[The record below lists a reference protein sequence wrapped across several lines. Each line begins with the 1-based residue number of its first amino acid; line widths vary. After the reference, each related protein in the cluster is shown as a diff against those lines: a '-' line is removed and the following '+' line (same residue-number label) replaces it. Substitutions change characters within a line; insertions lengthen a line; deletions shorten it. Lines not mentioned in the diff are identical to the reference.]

1 MLSRYQ
7 ELFQAKGS
15 QRFVIAG
22 LLARLALPMMGIGII
37 TMLAQLKGSYTLAG
51 LVSATFVLTYAL
63 LSPQISRLVDKLG
76 QYRVLPVVTLISLLG
91 VMLLVT
97 TTWLALPDAG
107 LFIGAF
113 LAGAMPS
120 MSAMIRARWTAL
132 YKGQPILQTA
142 YSLETVFD
150 DATFIAGPPLSV
162 GLTVALFPQAGLLVA
177 AVLLLMGVMLL
188 VQQRSTEPHVVT
200 LEMLTPKQKSILSM
214 TSLQLLIALMI
225 ALGVIVGSVDIL
237 SVTLA
242 QLQQQ
247 PAAASL
253 VLSAYAIGSCAM
265 GLVFGAL
272 NLKTPLP
279 RLLFI
284 SGVMTFLSIVPM
296 WWVGG
301 VYSLA
306 VVVFISGLFFAPTMI
321 IAMSLV
327 ENIVPQNRLTEGMTW
342 LLAGLN
348 IGVAIGAMMTGKM
361 VDTYG
366 LYAGFLVAIV
376 GGTLVLLST
385 TLGYMQLNALQKMSK
400 TCENSCP

>member
-7 ELFQAKGS
+7 EIFQAEGS

-37 TMLAQLKGSYTLAG
+37 TMLAQLRGSYTLAG

-63 LSPQISRLVDKLG
+63 LSPQISKLVDKFG
-76 QYRVLPVVTLISLLG
+76 QYRVLPIVTLISLLG
-91 VMLLVT
+91 VLLVIV
-97 TTWLALPDAG
+97 TTWLTLPDVG
-107 LFIGAF
+107 LFVGAF

-132 YKGQPILQTA
+132 YKGQPLLQTA

-177 AVLLLMGVMLL
+177 AILLLVGVMLL
-188 VQQRSTEPHVVT
+188 VQQRSTEPSVVIHET
-200 LEMLTPKQKSILSM
+200 SLPKQKPILAM
-214 TSLQLLIALMI
+214 ASLQLLIVLMI
-225 ALGVIVGSVDIL
+225 ALGIIVGSVDIL

-265 GLVFGAL
+265 GLIFGAL
-272 NLKTPLP
+272 DLKMPLP

-284 SGVMTFLSIVPM
+284 SGLMTFLSIAPI
-296 WWVGG
+296 WWVSG

-327 ENIVPQNRLTEGMTW
+327 ENIVPQSRLTEGMTW

-348 IGVAIGAMMTGKM
+348 IGVALGAMLTGRM

-366 LYAGFLVAIV
+366 VYAGFLVAII
-376 GGTLVLLST
+376 GGVLVLLST
-385 TLGYMQLNALQKMSK
+385 TLSYAQLNAQQKNAA
-400 TCENSCP
+400 TCKNGC